1 MQLVLVLDLMARR
14 VSTIRAFSIALL
26 VLMLGAGTAVNAAE
40 GEEAQ
45 SWQEAL
51 SSNVRRSLVNIE
63 EFAEVYWRIFA
74 LNMELNEPR
83 HIAAYSGYGNES
95 HVWVEG
101 RLLANKPE
109 GGPWEDAQ
117 WWDNLLAT
125 YQRWASDEITGA
137 TMRLQYG
144 DEVIETVTDDE
155 GYYRARLKRD
165 PEEPADDRVTARHV
179 FERRIITGTHRLFI
193 PSPGAEF
200 MIISDM
206 DDTVIHTGITNTL
219 KAAQLTF
226 LHNAKTRKPLAGVGE
241 LYQTLVRG
249 TNGAVENPLFY
260 VSNSAWNMWDLLR
273 DFIALNELPPGPV
286 LLRDIGFRAG
296 TSDHKIS
303 TIREIMSRFD
313 PLPAIMVGDSGQHDA
328 QIYARI
334 AEEFPGR
341 VRAIYVRD
349 VDPDTDS
356 IFDTSVDEIIERAA
370 ELSVPFLRVA
380 HSADVAKHAATIGL
394 LPATQLDEISEDVTK
409 DQQRETL
416 SEAADI
422 TSENP

>member
-1 MQLVLVLDLMARR
+1 
-14 VSTIRAFSIALL
+14 
-26 VLMLGAGTAVNAAE
+26 
-40 GEEAQ
+40 
-45 SWQEAL
+45 
-51 SSNVRRSLVNIE
+51 
-63 EFAEVYWRIFA
+63 
-74 LNMELNEPR
+74 
-83 HIAAYSGYGNES
+83 
-95 HVWVEG
+95 
-101 RLLANKPE
+101 
-109 GGPWEDAQ
+109 
-117 WWDNLLAT
+117 
-125 YQRWASDEITGA
+125 
-137 TMRLQYG
+137 
-144 DEVIETVTDDE
+144 
-155 GYYRARLKRD
+155 
-165 PEEPADDRVTARHV
+165 
-179 FERRIITGTHRLFI
+179 
-193 PSPGAEF
+193 
-200 MIISDM
+200 
-206 DDTVIHTGITNTL
+206 
-219 KAAQLTF
+219 
-226 LHNAKTRKPLAGVGE
+226 
-241 LYQTLVRG
+241 
-249 TNGAVENPLFY
+249 
-260 VSNSAWNMWDLLR
+260 MWDLLR